1 MAYYSDNEQMI
12 RNIEAAESSI
22 QNQRKTDKEADQLS
36 LFDPRDLF
44 TGSK

>member
-1 MAYYSDNEQMI
+1 MSQDEITVMDGSKCI
-12 RNIEAAESSI
+12 T
-22 QNQRKTDKEADQLS
+22 NQLKQDRKMDQLS